1 MKKRE
6 RNSDGV
12 DRYNLRAKHGVLNME
27 NKLKL
32 EVVTPY
38 GLILSDEVDEVTT
51 AGSEGEFGVLPGH
64 VSFITTLKI
73 GMLTY
78 KKGNEV
84 RYIFVNSGYAEVGPD
99 KVTVLAD
106 SAEKS
111 EDIDVERAKAAMKRA
126 EERLKK
132 MEEIDFARA
141 ETALERAAIR
151 TQVAEKRTMR

>member
-1 MKKRE
+1 
-6 RNSDGV
+6 V
-12 DRYNLRAKHGVLNME
+12 E

-32 EVVTPY
+32 DIVTPH
-38 GLILSDEVDEVTT
+38 GLILSEEVDEVVC
-51 AGSEGEFGVLPGH
+51 AGSEGEFGVLPAH
-64 VSFITTLKI
+64 VPFFTTLKV

-78 KKGNEV
+78 KKGNET
-84 RYIFVNSGYAEVGPD
+84 RYVFVSWGYAEVGPD

-132 MEEIDFARA
+132 AAEIDSARA
-141 ETALERAAIR
+141 TSSLERSIARMQVSEKKAIR
-151 TQVAEKRTMR
+151 

>member
-1 MKKRE
+1 
-6 RNSDGV
+6 
-12 DRYNLRAKHGVLNME
+12 ME
-27 NKLKL
+27 NKLRL

-38 GLILSDEVDEVTT
+38 GLILSEDVDEVTA

-64 VSFITTLKI
+64 APFITTLKI
-73 GMLTY
+73 GMLSY

-84 RYIFVNSGYAEVGPD
+84 RYIFVNSGYAEAGPD
-99 KVTVLAD
+99 KVIILAD

-132 MEEIDFARA
+132 TEDIDFARA
-141 ETALERAAIR
+141 ESAVERASTRVQI
-151 TQVAEKRTMR
+151 AERRPGR